1 MTASALALKGFAQ
14 RWVVFVGLI
23 LVWEVAARLGE
34 SVFFPPPTEIG
45 ATAVGLWFSGP
56 AGQLFLSDTVLGD
69 IVPSVVRM
77 LSAWLVAGVIG
88 VSLGLVLGRSRTA
101 MDYVGPLFS
110 FARAIPSPA
119 LVPVFLALFSIGTPM
134 QMATIIF
141 GVVWPV
147 LLNAVDGAQAVD
159 KTKVE
164 TAKSFRIPYWQWMG
178 MVVLP
183 SAGPK
188 IFAGLRVALSLS
200 LVLMVISELVGAI
213 NGIGYQLIAAQRLFR
228 FDETW
233 AWIVLLGVLG
243 YVFNTVL
250 LAVERRVLGWQQAQ
264 GAGTSLART
273 GG

>member
-1 MTASALALKGFAQ
+1 MNKSGLALRGFAQ
-14 RWVVFVGLI
+14 RWIVFVGLI
-23 LVWEVAARLGE
+23 VVWEIAATL
-34 SVFFPPPTEIG
+34 SDDVFFPVPSEIA
-45 ATAVGLWFSGP
+45 ATGFELWFSGP
-56 AGQLFLSDTVLGD
+56 AQQLFLSNTVFED
-69 IVPSVVRM
+69 IVPSMIRL
-77 LSAWLVAGVIG
+77 LSAWLIASAVGIAAG
-88 VSLGLVLGRSRTA
+88 LALGRSKTA
-101 MDYVGPLFS
+101 MDYVGPLFA

-119 LVPVFLALFSIGTPM
+119 LVPVFLVLFGIGTPM

-141 GVVWPV
+141 GVIWPV

-159 KTKVE
+159 QTKVE
-164 TAKSFRIPYWQWMG
+164 TARSFRIPYWQWMT

-200 LVLMVISELVGAI
+200 LVLMVISELVGSV
-213 NGIGYQLIAAQRLFR
+213 NGIGYQLISAQRLFR

-264 GAGTSLART
+264 DAGISLAKT